1 MKKHKL
7 NVFGMSKRLKDK
19 LMKNKVFIITIIAWV
34 VATLFRMFNH
44 IPWLDEAHAWTIAQD
59 LSLVEIIKLMKIE
72 GHTLIWYLM
81 LMPFAKMD
89 WGYPYVMQI
98 LNWVFCFGAI
108 ILLWKKAPFNNLVKV
123 LITFSFPFFTVYP
136 IIARCYSIGIFLL
149 FLLTILFKDK
159 LKYPIIYSILL
170 VLCANTSV
178 MALFGATAFGI
189 LFLYDFIKEKQDLKN
204 LIIPLIIFVLGGGLI
219 LYLLVGSDATAIT
232 DYKGFSIFKED
243 VVLWYF
249 IPTILCIIASIFLM
263 RKSPKA
269 LFFLGFTYLALTYCS
284 IFKYYGHYWN
294 HYFYYIYLIL
304 VIWLG
309 MEKEKSSK
317 PLMIVLAII
326 SLLNISSYGTINE
339 NTKNISLKGMSD
351 IMIKEIIS
359 DSNFENKTIIL
370 DDIDSIG
377 FKLLPYSKTKNI
389 NEISY
394 CSGKGYDSNIKDF
407 PPENVWCH
415 FKDEDT
421 LIQNNSSK
429 RISSLM
435 ENKDAFLI
443 LYFKQGIYPEWLREV
458 LKENSNL
465 VAKVATF
472 KDGKVQGNSFTW
484 DNLKLTPYK
493 CFSYEKTQVKCIW
506 YVEKN

>member
-1 MKKHKL
+1 M
-7 NVFGMSKRLKDK
+7 
-19 LMKNKVFIITIIAWV
+19 MKNKVFIITIIAWV
-34 VATLFRMFNH
+34 VATLFRMLNH

-59 LSLVEIIKLMKIE
+59 LSIVEIIKLMKIE

-81 LMPFAKMD
+81 LMPFAKMN
-89 WGYPYVMQI
+89 WGYPYIMQI
-98 LNWVFCFGAI
+98 LNWIFCLGAI
-108 ILLWKKAPFNNLVKV
+108 ILLWKKAPFNNLVKF

-136 IIARCYSIGIFLL
+136 IIARCYSVGIFLL
-149 FLLTILFKDK
+149 FLLTIMFKDK
-159 LKYPIIYSILL
+159 LKHPVIYSILL

-189 LFLYDFIKEKQDLKN
+189 LFLYDFFKEKCELKQ
-204 LIIPLIIFVLGGGLI
+204 LIIPLIIFLLGGSLI
-219 LYLLVGSDATAIT
+219 LGLLFGSNSTVIN
-232 DYKGFSIFKED
+232 DYKGLTIFKDD

-249 IPTILCIIASIFLM
+249 IPTLACIITSIFLM
-263 RKSPKA
+263 RKSKKA
-269 LFFLGFTYLALTYCS
+269 LFFLGFTYLALAYCS

-304 VIWLG
+304 ATWLVSD
-309 MEKEKSSK
+309 KEKFSK
-317 PLMIVLAII
+317 PLMILLAII
-326 SLLNISSYGTINE
+326 SLLNINCYGAINE
-339 NTKNISLKGMSD
+339 NTKNISLKGISD

-389 NEISY
+389 NEVSY

-407 PPENVWCH
+407 PPENEWCY

-435 ENKDAFLI
+435 EKDAFLI
-443 LYFKQGIYPEWLREV
+443 LYFKQGIYPEWLRET
-458 LKENSNL
+458 LKENNNTI
-465 VAKVATF
+465 AKVADF
-472 KDGKVQGNSFTW
+472 KNGKIIGNSFAW

-506 YVEKN
+506 YVEKF